1 MLKPGMRV
9 LELGAAPGGWTC
21 YVEEKI
27 RPNGQLVVVDDRPVA
42 IGVGTSLVDGLFG
55 IDDTDNKIAIILESH
70 KVDLVLSDMA
80 PNISGIRT
88 ADQARSMELAELAEQ
103 AAGQWLKPGGALV
116 VKTFQGAGVEEW
128 IQRVRSKFDRF
139 KQVKPKASRP
149 ESREMYAVAQQY
161 RGAK

>member
-1 MLKPGMRV
+1 
-9 LELGAAPGGWTC
+9 
-21 YVEEKI
+21 
-27 RPNGQLVVVDDRPVA
+27 
-42 IGVGTSLVDGLFG
+42 
-55 IDDTDNKIAIILESH
+55 
-70 KVDLVLSDMA
+70 MA

-116 VKTFQGAGVEEW
+116 VKPFQGAGVEEW